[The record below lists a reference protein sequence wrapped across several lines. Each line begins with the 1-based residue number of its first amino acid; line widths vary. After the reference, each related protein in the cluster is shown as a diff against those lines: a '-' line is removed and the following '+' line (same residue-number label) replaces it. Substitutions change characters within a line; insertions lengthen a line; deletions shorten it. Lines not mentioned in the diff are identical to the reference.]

1 MTDNHLNNKKNLS
14 ISDRL
19 AKCFSSVVHD
29 VMRDE
34 GFKNFVLDPSIK
46 PLKEEHKIGGQIFT
60 IKGSSN
66 ISYSHHETLLAWT
79 GMLSKAPSDKILICQ
94 PNDNVVAF
102 MGELS
107 AEYLLKKNIR
117 GYIADGGCR
126 DVEFINDINFPVWSK
141 FNTPKDI
148 VGYWKP
154 DELETT
160 IKIGDVTIKNND
172 YVIADIDGVVI
183 IPQNNIVQILEQTET
198 LINTESKVRKSIKE
212 GMDPQEAYIKYS
224 AF

>member
-1 MTDNHLNNKKNLS
+1 MIDSDSNRKNKTS
-14 ISDRL
+14 ISNRL

-29 VMRDE
+29 VMRDD

-66 ISYSHHETLLAWT
+66 KSYTHDETLLAWT
-79 GMLSKAPSDKILICQ
+79 GMLSKAPADKVMICQ
-94 PNDNVVAF
+94 PNDNIVAL

-126 DVEFINDINFPVWSK
+126 DVEFINNINFPVWSK
-141 FNTPKDI
+141 FNTPKDV

-160 IKIGDVTIKNND
+160 IKIGDVTINNND
-172 YVIADIDGVVI
+172 YVLADIDGVVI
-183 IPQNNIVQILEQTET
+183 IPQDHIVSILEKTES
-198 LINTESKVRKSIKE
+198 LIGTESKVRKAIRE
-212 GMDPQEAYIKYS
+212 GMDPQEAYIKFS

>member
-1 MTDNHLNNKKNLS
+1 MSDQDTKL

-19 AKCFSSVVHD
+19 SKCFSSVIHD

-34 GFKNFVLDPSIK
+34 GYKNFVLDPSIK
-46 PLKEEHKIGGQIFT
+46 PLKQEHKIAGQIYT
-60 IKGSSN
+60 IEGSSN
-66 ISYSHHETLLAWT
+66 TSYSHHETLLAWT
-79 GMLSKAPSDKILICQ
+79 GMLSKAPSDKVLICQ
-94 PNDNVVAF
+94 PNDNVAAF

-126 DVEFINDINFPVWSK
+126 DVEFINNINFPVWAK
-141 FNTPKDI
+141 FNTPKD
-148 VGYWKP
+148 VVAYWKP
-154 DELETT
+154 DVLESQ
-160 IKIGDVTIKNND
+160 IKIGEVLINNND
-172 YVIADIDGVVI
+172 YVMADIDGVVI
-183 IPQNNIVQILEQTET
+183 IPKENVVPILEKTET
-198 LINTESKVRKSIKE
+198 LINTESMVRKAIRE

>member
-1 MTDNHLNNKKNLS
+1 MDQISSKSSS

-19 AKCFSSVVHD
+19 TQCFSSVIHD
-29 VMRDE
+29 VMRDK

-46 PLKEEHKIGGQIFT
+46 ALKPEHKIGGQIFT
-60 IKGSSN
+60 IQGSAN
-66 ISYSHHETLLAWT
+66 TSYSHHETLLAWT
-79 GMLSKAPSDKILICQ
+79 GMLSKAPTDKILICQ
-94 PNDNVVAF
+94 PNDNVAAF

-126 DVEFINDINFPVWSK
+126 DVEFINNINFPVWSR
-141 FNTPKDI
+141 FNTPKDV

-154 DELETT
+154 DVLEEQIT
-160 IKIGDVTIKNND
+160 IGDVIINNND
-172 YVIADIDGVVI
+172 YVMADIDGVVI
-183 IPQNNIVQILEQTET
+183 IPENNILDILEKSEL
-198 LINTESKVRKSIKE
+198 LINTESKVRKSIRE

>member
-1 MTDNHLNNKKNLS
+1 MTEKILSKTNS

-19 AKCFSSVVHD
+19 TKCFSSVIHD
-29 VMRDE
+29 VMRDQ

-46 PLKEEHKIGGQIFT
+46 PLKPEHKIAGQIFT
-60 IKGSSN
+60 IQGSSN
-66 ISYSHHETLLAWT
+66 TSYSHHETLLAWT

-94 PNDNVVAF
+94 PNDNVAAF

-117 GYIADGGCR
+117 GYITDGGCR
-126 DVEFINDINFPVWSK
+126 DVEFIN
-141 FNTPKDI
+141 
-148 VGYWKP
+148 
-154 DELETT
+154 
-160 IKIGDVTIKNND
+160 NND
-172 YVIADIDGVVI
+172 YVMADIDGVVI
-183 IPQNNIVQILEQTET
+183 IPQGNILEILEKSEL
-198 LINTESKVRKSIKE
+198 LINTESKVRKSIRE

>member
-1 MTDNHLNNKKNLS
+1 MTSQPSSKLNS

-19 AKCFSSVVHD
+19 TNCFSSVIHD
-29 VMRDE
+29 VMRDA

-46 PLKEEHKIGGQIFT
+46 ALKPEHKIGGQIFT
-60 IKGSSN
+60 IQGSAN
-66 ISYSHHETLLAWT
+66 ISYTHHETLLAWT

-94 PNDNVVAF
+94 PNDNIAAF

-126 DVEFINDINFPVWSK
+126 DVEFINNINFPVWSK
-141 FNTPKDI
+141 FNTPKDV

-154 DELETT
+154 DVLEEQIT
-160 IKIGDVTIKNND
+160 IGDVIINNND
-172 YVIADIDGVVI
+172 YVMADIDGVVI
-183 IPQNNIVQILEQTET
+183 IPESNILDILEKSE
-198 LINTESKVRKSIKE
+198 LLMNTESKVRKSIRE
-212 GMDPQEAYIKYS
+212 GMDPQEAYLKYS

>member
-1 MTDNHLNNKKNLS
+1 VINKISSKSNS

-19 AKCFSSVVHD
+19 TNCFSSVIHD
-29 VMRDE
+29 VMRDQ

-46 PLKEEHKIGGQIFT
+46 PLKPEHKIGGQIFT
-60 IKGSSN
+60 IEGSAN
-66 ISYSHHETLLAWT
+66 TSYSHHETLLAWT
-79 GMLSKAPSDKILICQ
+79 GMLSKAPSDKILVCQ
-94 PNDNVVAF
+94 PNDNIAAF

-126 DVEFINDINFPVWSK
+126 DVEFINNINFPVWSK
-141 FNTPKDI
+141 FNTPKDV

-154 DELETT
+154 DALEKQ
-160 IKIGDVTIKNND
+160 ISIRDVIINNND
-172 YVIADIDGVVI
+172 YVMADIDGVVI
-183 IPQNNIVQILEQTET
+183 IPQANILDVLEKSEL
-198 LINTESKVRKSIKE
+198 LINTESKVRKSIRE

>member
-1 MTDNHLNNKKNLS
+1 MIDSDSNKKNNTS
-14 ISDRL
+14 ISNRL

-29 VMRDE
+29 VMRDD
-34 GFKNFVLDPSIK
+34 GFKNFVLDPAIK

-66 ISYSHHETLLAWT
+66 SSYTHDETLLAWT
-79 GMLSKAPSDKILICQ
+79 GMLSKAPADKVLICQ
-94 PNDNVVAF
+94 PNDNVAAF

-107 AEYLLKKNIR
+107 AEYLLKKNVR

-126 DVEFINDINFPVWSK
+126 DVEFINNINFPVWSR
-141 FNTPKDI
+141 FNTPKDV

-154 DELETT
+154 DVLEEQIT
-160 IKIGDVTIKNND
+160 IGDVIINNND
-172 YVIADIDGVVI
+172 YVMADIDGVVI
-183 IPQNNIVQILEQTET
+183 IPENNILDILEKSEL
-198 LINTESKVRKSIKE
+198 LINTESKVRKSIRE